1 MLGSA
6 ASRLL
11 KVSRKVP
18 GIALSFV
25 RRCWK
30 ALRYGPLKT
39 ARRLRRSWREAC
51 QRQLHFYMAALRRW
65 VAWRTTFIGVTGS
78 CGKTTV
84 TNLVGVI
91 LSHKG
96 KCSVCVDCNYDV
108 DVATTVLALPN
119 CTNFCIQEVA
129 TIRPGMIA
137 SSSSILKPSIAIVTT
152 IGSDHY
158 VKFRSLEA
166 TSQEKGVL
174 VERLPSWGTAILN
187 ADDPNVIDMA
197 RRTPARVLTFGLS
210 PNADVRAIDVSSA
223 WPDRLAL
230 TVVYNGKA
238 VRVPTRFVGAHSTTS
253 VLAAIACGIACGV
266 DLATCVEAIARA
278 HPVFGRYSVHERSD
292 GAAYVLDTHKAPFW
306 TIASSYAFI
315 GSARATRKT
324 MVFGTISDY
333 PGERSRRYR
342 RIAREALQVADRVV
356 FVGPS
361 AGHTS
366 RLRQEE
372 IRHRLFNFET
382 VYQASRFLADDPL
395 AGELIY
401 LKASISEHLE
411 RMMLSEV
418 HQVVCW
424 LEKCGRPMPC
434 PKCKDYRNPTPPPLG
449 VSHAPAPLL
458 PARRTLEDVN
468 LPLGLVPVRSLV
480 G

>member
-1 MLGSA
+1 MRTGQNVCSRHRVTSASCPIGRWRATIYKLGAPITGA
-6 ASRLL
+6 ADFRCCTCASNSSG
-11 KVSRKVP
+11 VSITIMSP
-18 GIALSFV
+18 A
-25 RRCWK
+25 
-30 ALRYGPLKT
+30 PT
-39 ARRLRRSWREAC
+39 PRSSVVLFELEAC

-366 RLRQEE
+366 RLRQE
-372 IRHRLFNFET
+372 
-382 VYQASRFLADDPL
+382 RFDI
-395 AGELIY
+395 GF
-401 LKASISEHLE
+401 SIS
-411 RMMLSEV
+411 RRFTRQAGSS
-418 HQVVCW
+418 
-424 LEKCGRPMPC
+424 PMIPW
-434 PKCKDYRNPTPPPLG
+434 REN
-449 VSHAPAPLL
+449 
-458 PARRTLEDVN
+458 
-468 LPLGLVPVRSLV
+468 
-480 G
+480 